1 MPTYDYR
8 CGSCGPFTR
17 LLSMREVGDVAACPG
32 CRSTARRVFGA
43 PALVGGPTPLNRARG
58 AAEKSSSEP
67 AVVRRG
73 PAAPSAGPT
82 PLTGRLAGL
91 PRP

>member
-17 LLSMREVGDVAACPG
+17 TLPMRETTDVAACPG
-32 CRSTARRVFGA
+32 CRAQARRVFGA
-43 PALVGGPTPLNRARG
+43 PALLGGPSSLNRALG
-58 AAEKSSSEP
+58 AAARSASEP
-67 AVVRRG
+67 AVVRRTG
-73 PAAPSAGPT
+73 PAEPRADRLP
-82 PLTGRLAGL
+82 GRLAGL